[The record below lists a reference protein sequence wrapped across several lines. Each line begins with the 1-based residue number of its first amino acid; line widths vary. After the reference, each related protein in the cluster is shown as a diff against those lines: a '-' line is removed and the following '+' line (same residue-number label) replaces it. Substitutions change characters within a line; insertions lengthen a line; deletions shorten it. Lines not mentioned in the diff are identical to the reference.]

1 MNLDSELED
10 KVIKIAQ
17 RQYREK
23 IDGEKLNI
31 ALGIYRTIENK
42 SSFC

>member
-17 RQYREK
+17 LHCREK
-23 IDGEKLNI
+23 IDREKLNV
-31 ALGIYRTIENK
+31 ALGIYKTIKNK